1 MTATLQWTIDLAR
14 AAGARLQDWF
24 GNVTAERK
32 SDGTLVT
39 QADMDVDRFLAE
51 QIRRAYPADDIVSEE
66 LNTTYAGQGRAVW
79 VFDPLDGTTN
89 FRNGLPIWG
98 VSIARIVEGLPE
110 LGVCFFPVLGMLFSA
125 VRGGGAYLNGDRLH
139 TSAATS
145 LQPNDFFVCCA
156 HTLRRYNIRVGGK
169 TRVLGSA
176 VYDLAAAASGRA
188 LIVALARPKIWDLAA
203 GWLLVREAGG
213 AIQTMDG
220 ENPFPLTPGHDYVS
234 TSFPIVAAA
243 TEELLATARARIRP
257 KPPADG
263 GHAKTAGV

>member
-1 MTATLQWTIDLAR
+1 MTEPLDWTLELAR
-14 AAGARLQDWF
+14 QAGARLEHWF

-51 QIRRAYPADDIVSEE
+51 QIRRAYPFDDIVSEE
-66 LNTTYAGQGRAVW
+66 LNTTYAGQGRALW

-98 VSIARIVEGLPE
+98 VSIARIVDGLPE
-110 LGVCFFPVLGMLFSA
+110 LGVCFFPALGMLFSA

-156 HTLRRYNIRVGGK
+156 HTLRRYNFRGGGK
-169 TRVLGSA
+169 TRVLESA
-176 VYDLAAAASGRA
+176 GDDLERVHSDRPA
-188 LIVALARPKIWDLAA
+188 LLTLARPKIWDLAA
-203 GWLLVREAGG
+203 GWLLVSEAGG
-213 AIQTMDG
+213 VIQTMGG
-220 ENPFPLTPGHDYVS
+220 ENPFPLTAGRDYAAA
-234 TSFPIVAAA
+234 SFPLFAAA
-243 TEELLATARARIRP
+243 TPALLARARRTVTQ
-257 KPPADG
+257 K
-263 GHAKTAGV
+263 